1 MTSIPIYNTKGIVVN
16 TINIDDNIIPPLEGR
31 VSKGDK
37 VYYKGLGVNYSQHH
51 IDKKLFEPEVYDFV
65 RKSDIFYLGYVV
77 KRKNFIDKFGIFQ
90 ETFQPMFT
98 DHIGTCGVKELS
110 IIENSLFFE
119 KTSAEVIKSVRYDTE
134 NNQYYFVMNYTCGRR
149 RYVDEGDP
157 IKLRELLDYTLSSNW
172 NFIWDK
178 NSITDISY
186 NGLVTDVGELFISD
200 SLENKLGS
208 VYSVLYSLGKHN
220 FDLYL
225 DFCRING
232 LVHIN
237 DKSYIYNSVDILNQ
251 SGVDT
256 TEMMAHDNP
265 DDNYKQI
272 VLNYLLTGRNCGHC
286 SLVDVGEQIKEA
298 YINRVKAVFEN
309 DGY

>member
-1 MTSIPIYNTKGIVVN
+1 MTSIPIYNTEGIVVN

>member
-1 MTSIPIYNTKGIVVN
+1 MTSIPIYNTEGIVVN

-286 SLVDVGEQIKEA
+286 SLVDVAEQIKEA